1 MRAGS
6 PRHDRDL
13 VGAGLAGLTVA
24 GVPFPVEA
32 ASHTISTMSASETA
46 REQTGGT
53 PLQPALVAIV
63 GTSDSGKTTFL
74 EKLLPELIALG
85 LRVGTVK
92 HHAHA
97 AEIDHEGK
105 DSWRHGR
112 AGAAAYVVSSPSQ
125 LAYVARTDEE
135 VPLATI
141 ARRFFEGFDLI
152 VAEGYKGAAPHR
164 VELFRVA
171 AGHESPLC
179 GPGEAMALITDAPLE
194 HEHRFAL
201 DEARGVA
208 RFLAARLDTLREY

>member
-63 GTSDSGKTTFL
+63 GKSDSGKTTFI

-97 AEIDHEGK
+97 AEIYRLAGPDRRDEGGEEPAQELEIAPQQGL
-105 DSWRHGR
+105 DAEDEIPLVDAGPAAAAGVQD
-112 AGAAAYVVSSPSQ
+112 AGADWRSCRGYHDGSLPAAADQTPGARHWRRAVSLSGS
-125 LAYVARTDEE
+125 
-135 VPLATI
+135 
-141 ARRFFEGFDLI
+141 G
-152 VAEGYKGAAPHR
+152 
-164 VELFRVA
+164 
-171 AGHESPLC
+171 
-179 GPGEAMALITDAPLE
+179 
-194 HEHRFAL
+194 
-201 DEARGVA
+201 
-208 RFLAARLDTLREY
+208 